1 MKINTAEF
9 VLGAVNLRQL
19 PKDGMPEVAFLC
31 RSNVGKSSIINK
43 LCNRKSLARPS
54 SEPGKTREMNY
65 YLINKEFYFVDLPG
79 YGYARLPEQIRS
91 SWGKLIEQ
99 YLKSREQLSLVLQ
112 LVDARH
118 EPTELD
124 MMMIGWLDYYEIP
137 FLVALTKA
145 DKLPVSK
152 MPRFVETAKENVQP
166 LCELQRCATVLI
178 NYRPGKNRRRQGHR
192 RASFKRITAETQRVR
207 HSCLFLRASPT
218 LWWMFSCHEND
229 CLPRSNPVPEDVLL
243 AWRSC
248 SFTTATTN
256 FTECF
261 IANDNLRYVFQTT
274 QPVRPRLNCSGTG
287 GMEATFVNLF
297 SPGETVIA
305 VNGGK
310 FGERWVQMPRTFGLQ
325 AIEITVEWGKAVDVD
340 RIEDALRHPEAARWH
355 HHSETSTSAAI
366 DPGGFGQSGQDR
378 SEALVCA
385 DGITSVGAHG
395 IPVR

>member
-1 MKINTAEF
+1 MKINSAEF

-19 PKDGMPEVAFLC
+19 PKDGLCEVAFLG

-99 YLKSREQLSLVLQ
+99 YLKSRDQLSLVLQ

-152 MPRFVETAKENVQP
+152 MPRFVETAKETFTRFAN
-166 LCELQRCATVLI
+166 C
-178 NYRPGKNRRRQGHR
+178 K
-192 RASFKRITAETQRVR
+192 
-207 HSCLFLRASPT
+207 
-218 LWWMFSCHEND
+218 
-229 CLPRSNPVPEDVLL
+229 DVLPF
-243 AWRSC
+243 S
-248 SFTTATTN
+248 S
-256 FTECF
+256 
-261 IANDNLRYVFQTT
+261 I
-274 QPVRPRLNCSGTG
+274 TG
-287 GMEATFVNLF
+287 L
-297 SPGETVIA
+297 
-305 VNGGK
+305 
-310 FGERWVQMPRTFGLQ
+310 
-325 AIEITVEWGKAVDVD
+325 GKADVVKV
-340 RIEDALRHPEAARWH
+340 IGEHL
-355 HHSETSTSAAI
+355 TQQ
-366 DPGGFGQSGQDR
+366 G
-378 SEALVCA
+378 
-385 DGITSVGAHG
+385 
-395 IPVR
+395 